1 MIVYSWQHDAANH
14 SEASCYFRTLREAR
28 ASLKD
33 LLLDSEL
40 GAAVDTTVFI
50 YLEDLGRPSPAK
62 VLRILNGEGYVERH
76 EEVEGWAAKSC
87 GRCDACESEMYSN
100 CTAKKVTKAR

>member
-40 GAAVDTTVFI
+40 GAAVNTVTYI
-50 YLEDLGRPSPAK
+50 HREDLGRPSPTK
-62 VLRILNGEGYVERH
+62 ILRILNGEGYVEH
-76 EEVEGWAAKSC
+76 EEQIEGWSAKSC

-100 CTAKKVTKAR
+100 CTAKKVKKAP